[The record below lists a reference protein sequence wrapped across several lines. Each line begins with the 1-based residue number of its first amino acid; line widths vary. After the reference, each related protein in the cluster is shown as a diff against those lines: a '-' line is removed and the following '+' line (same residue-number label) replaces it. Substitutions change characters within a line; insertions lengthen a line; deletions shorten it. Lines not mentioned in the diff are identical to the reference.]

1 LFLHKLK
8 LLHFRNYEQQE
19 LSFNARIN
27 IFKGNNG
34 QGKTNLLEAIYYL
47 AVSRSFRTNY
57 DQELVHWNKNDFF
70 LKGNFQKGEDFYAV
84 ESAYQGF
91 SKKFKIKVNGAEVK
105 RSDFIYQFPVVVFS
119 PDDLLLI
126 KEGPAGRRR
135 FLNLEGS
142 RLIPSYYRKL
152 KDYQKVLQQRN
163 RLLKEKRSNFF
174 NRDLFEPWD
183 RALVSLGS
191 SIIKQRISLLKNLEA
206 QAQVFFEQLSG
217 YKEQL
222 SLNYVSSV
230 TMADL
235 SEKTEELF
243 WDQLNQGRGEEL
255 KRGYTLI
262 GPHLDDFLILIN
274 NYEAK
279 KYASQ
284 GQQRAAALALKMG
297 EVNLFC
303 QARRES
309 PIVLLDDVF
318 SEFDPERRLQLLNFL
333 RQREGQSFI
342 TTAAPF
348 DKQGLQEGEFAIF
361 SVYKGKINHE
371 GARVNPGKNAPA
383 EKNVAS
389 IQPKF
394 DH

>member
-1 LFLHKLK
+1 MFLRKLN
-8 LLHFRNYEQQE
+8 LLHFRNYAQQE
-19 LSFNARIN
+19 LSFDARIN
-27 IFKGNNG
+27 IIRGNNG

-47 AVSRSFRTNY
+47 AVSRSFRTNH
-57 DQELVHWNKNDFF
+57 DQELIHWDSSGFF
-70 LKGNFQKGEDFYAV
+70 LKGSFQKGEDFYTV
-84 ESAYQGF
+84 ESAYQGYG
-91 SKKFKIKVNGAEVK
+91 KKFKIKVNGAEVK

-135 FLNLEGS
+135 FLNLEAS
-142 RLIPSYYRKL
+142 RLKSSYYRKL

-163 RLLKEKRSNFF
+163 RLLKENSSSFCK
-174 NRDLFEPWD
+174 RDLFEPWD

-191 SIIKQRISLLKNLEA
+191 TIIRQRISLLKNLEE
-206 QAQVFFEQLSG
+206 QAQLFFEQLAG
-217 YKEQL
+217 FKEKL

-230 TMADL
+230 NLAD
-235 SEKTEELF
+235 SPENIEELF
-243 WDQLNQGRGEEL
+243 WDQLNRARGEEL
-255 KRGYTLI
+255 QRGYTLI

-284 GQQRAAALALKMG
+284 GQQRTAVLALKMG
-297 EVNLFC
+297 EVNLFF

-318 SEFDPERRLQLLNFL
+318 SEFDQERRFQLLNFL

-342 TTAAPF
+342 TTAVPF
-348 DKQGLQEGEFAIF
+348 DTQGLKEGEFEIF
-361 SVYKGKINHE
+361 SAHKGKINRE
-371 GARVNPGKNAPA
+371 GAWGNPGKSAPT
-383 EKNVAS
+383 EKNVATV
-389 IQPKF
+389 QPEF